1 MLPFFNQK
9 ELVVCSN
16 QSQYQKCTSLLEK
29 EGIGYRTKV
38 RDLSSPSLFSMGT
51 RERTGTNLEDKKQTV
66 LLNAC
71 EHCLLLVLKIT

>member
-16 QSQYQKCTSLLEK
+16 QSQYQKYTSLLEK

-38 RDLSSPSLFSMGT
+38 RDFIIAVFVFDGNP
-51 RERTGTNLEDKKQTV
+51 
-66 LLNAC
+66 
-71 EHCLLLVLKIT
+71 